1 MQLANILYEKSGGV
15 VLLTLNRPDS
25 FNSIDVP
32 MAKDL
37 HTAIAAIDADRGVRA
52 VVLTGAG
59 RAFCGGGDVVGFQ
72 KRVGGDIAAHIKE
85 ITHYLHGAISR
96 MTRLRAPVVGAIN
109 GFAAGGGLGLA
120 LAPDLAIAGKSA
132 KFKMAYTGI
141 GASPDASSSFFLPR
155 LVGMRRAFD
164 LTLMNRTLTADE
176 AESWGLVN
184 RVVEDGRLM
193 EEAMKVAQELAEGPT
208 QSYAKV
214 KRLFYCSF
222 DNGLEKQLEDETQG
236 IAASSETADFA
247 EGVTAFVEKRSP
259 KFTGR

>member
-1 MQLANILYEKSGGV
+1 MKLKHIVYEKSGGV
-15 VLLTLNRPDS
+15 VELTLNRPEA

-32 MAKDL
+32 LAMDL
-37 HTAIAAIDADRGVRA
+37 HAAVAAVDADRDVRA
-52 VVLTGAG
+52 VLLTGAG

-109 GFAAGGGLGLA
+109 GVAAGGGLGLA
-120 LAPDLAIAGKSA
+120 LAPDLAIAAKTA

-155 LVGMRRAFD
+155 LVGLRRAFD
-164 LTLMNRTLTADE
+164 LTLLNRTLTAEE
-176 AESWGLVN
+176 AESWGLIN
-184 RVVEDGRLM
+184 RVVEDSQLRD
-193 EEAMKVAQELAEGPT
+193 EAMKVARDLAEGPT
-208 QSYAKV
+208 ESYRRV

-222 DNGLEKQLEDETQG
+222 DNGLEKQLEDEAQG

-247 EGVTAFVEKRSP
+247 EGVTAFVQKRAP
-259 KFTGR
+259 KFAGR